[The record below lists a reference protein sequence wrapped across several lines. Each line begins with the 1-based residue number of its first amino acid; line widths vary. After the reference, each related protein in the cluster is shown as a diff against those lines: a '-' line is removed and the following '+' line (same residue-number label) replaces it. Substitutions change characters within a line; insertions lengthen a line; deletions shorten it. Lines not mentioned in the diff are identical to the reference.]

1 VAGVGAGLRVRPKT
15 SCRIAELSEH
25 EADGG
30 EAEEGEGVVVAILP
44 ILGKPATAT
53 EPANGPLDNPA
64 QGFNDEALGMI
75 GTSDNFDHQV
85 WHGVGDTM
93 VEDRPRVSAV
103 GEQLAEER
111 ELPEQSGQQQDA
123 TVAVLNVGAGHQCV
137 QHQAECINQDM
148 ALFAIDQLA
157 GIEAMRVGP
166 KPPFSALFT
175 LWLSRMQT
183 VGLASRSACSRHF
196 T

>member
-1 VAGVGAGLRVRPKT
+1 MVAVF
-15 SCRIAELSEH
+15 
-25 EADGG
+25 
-30 EAEEGEGVVVAILP
+30 P
-44 ILGKPATAT
+44 ILGESATAT
-53 EPANGPLDNPA
+53 EPANGPLNNPA

-85 WHGVGDTM
+85 WHDVGDTM
-93 VEDRPRVSAV
+93 LEDRPRVSAA

-111 ELPEQSGQQQDA
+111 ELPEHSGQQQDA
-123 TVAVLNVGAGHQCV
+123 IVAVLNVGGGHQRV
-137 QHQAECINQDM
+137 QHQAECIDQDM
-148 ALFAIDQLA
+148 ALFALDQLA
-157 GIEAMRVGP
+157 GIKAMGIGP
-166 KPPFSALFT
+166 QPPFSALFT

>member
-1 VAGVGAGLRVRPKT
+1 MVAV
-15 SCRIAELSEH
+15 
-25 EADGG
+25 
-30 EAEEGEGVVVAILP
+30 LP

-111 ELPEQSGQQQDA
+111 KLPERRLWGGQRRKADLHGSPSRA
-123 TVAVLNVGAGHQCV
+123 TAYGDTERRLGCRIRMISRK
-137 QHQAECINQDM
+137 CIARLRRPAD
-148 ALFAIDQLA
+148 
-157 GIEAMRVGP
+157 
-166 KPPFSALFT
+166 
-175 LWLSRMQT
+175 T
-183 VGLASRSACSRHF
+183 VSV
-196 T
+196 